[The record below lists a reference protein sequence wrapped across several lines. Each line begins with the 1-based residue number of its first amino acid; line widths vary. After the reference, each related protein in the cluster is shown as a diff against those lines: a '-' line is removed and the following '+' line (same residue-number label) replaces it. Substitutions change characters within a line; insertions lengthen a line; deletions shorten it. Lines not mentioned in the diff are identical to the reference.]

1 MSYFNVKILTVKLH
15 INKLKEVNM
24 PTITLHS
31 ITKIPL
37 VRKGDQVAQL
47 IVESASSDG
56 VMIEDGDLIV
66 LAQKIVSKAEGA
78 TVKLSDVVASAK
90 ATELAQMTGRDARL
104 CQLYLDEASEVIAVK
119 GRMVITRHKL
129 GYVGSSSGI
138 DRSNIAPHSEEVMVL
153 LPKDPDASA
162 RKIREDIK
170 HLTGKTVAI
179 IINDSCGRDYRDGS
193 VGMAIGVG
201 GIDALRIDEKVDLYG
216 NPSTSRIAV
225 VDEVAAAASLLMGQ
239 ANEGVPVVV
248 VKGVTYTVSENATIQ
263 DFIQK

>member
-1 MSYFNVKILTVKLH
+1 MSIV
-15 INKLKEVNM
+15 
-24 PTITLHS
+24 TLHS
-31 ITKIPL
+31 LTKIPL
-37 VRKGDQVAQL
+37 IKEGDQIAQF
-47 IVESASSDG
+47 IVKSAASDG
-56 VMIEDGDLIV
+56 VTIHDGDIIV

-78 TVKLSDVVASAK
+78 TVKLSDVKASPEAV
-90 ATELAQMTGRDARL
+90 ELAEKTGRDARL

-162 RKIREDIK
+162 RKIRAELKD
-170 HLTGKTVAI
+170 LTGKTVGV
-179 IINDSCGRDYRDGS
+179 IINDSCGRDHRDGS

-201 GIDALRIDEKVDLYG
+201 GIDALRIDEKADLFG

-239 ANEGVPVVV
+239 ANEGVPAVV
-248 VKGVTYTVSENATIQ
+248 VKGVTYTISEDASIR
-263 DFIQK
+263 DFIHR